1 MPSLTLHPDQPFS
14 LDATLACGQVFR
26 WDRARDGWWQGV
38 VGNKVLKIRQDG
50 DRLTYAGVPASFI
63 RHYFSLDTDLGAI
76 LASIDTDPFIHACII
91 KNHGLRLV
99 HQPPWECTVSY
110 ICSTNS
116 NIPTIRRRI
125 ASIAERCG
133 RPVGFEGKTYH
144 AFPEPA
150 SIFCGGHDGLTEC
163 RLGYRQPYIFGTS
176 GLVTDEKAWE
186 HRIKRL
192 PYGEAR
198 RELMKLHGVGPK
210 AADCILLFAFQ
221 KYEAFPVDVWI
232 RRIIQEQYLPDLCP
246 DNPMTNREYETIRRF
261 AREHFGEYCGYAQEY
276 LYAGREG

>member
-1 MPSLTLHPDQPFS
+1 MPFLTLHPDQPFN

-26 WDRARDGWWQGV
+26 WDKSPDGWWSGV
-38 VGNKVLKIRQDG
+38 AGNKVLKIRQDS
-50 DRLTYAGVPASFI
+50 DRLTYAGAPASFI
-63 RHYFSLDTDLGAI
+63 RDYFSLDTDLGEV
-76 LASIDTDPFIHACII
+76 LTSIDTDPFIHACIR
-91 KNHGLRLV
+91 KNRGLRLV
-99 HQPPWECTVSY
+99 RQSPWECTVSY

-125 ASIAERCG
+125 ASIAVRCG
-133 RPVGFEGKTYH
+133 RAIESEGKRYYT
-144 AFPEPA
+144 FPDPQA
-150 SIFCGGHDGLTEC
+150 ISCVGHDGLTEC
-163 RLGYRQPYIFGTS
+163 RLGYRQPYVSGTS

-186 HRIKRL
+186 RRIRKL
-192 PYGEAR
+192 PYEEAR

-232 RRIIQEQYLPDLCP
+232 RRIMQEHYLPELKTGAP
-246 DNPMTNREYETIRRF
+246 LTGREYDMIRRF
-261 AREHFGEYCGYAQEY
+261 AREHFGKHCGWAQEY

>member
-1 MPSLTLHPDQPFS
+1 MSSFTLHPDQPFN

-26 WDRARDGWWQGV
+26 WDRTADGWWYGV
-38 VGNKVLKIRQDG
+38 VGYRVIKIRQDG
-50 DRLTYAGVPASFI
+50 DRLTYTGAPGSFI
-63 RHYFSLDTDLGAI
+63 RRYFSLDQDLTAV
-76 LASIDTDPFIHACII
+76 LSSIDTDPFIHACIR
-91 KNHGLRLV
+91 KNRGLRLV
-99 HQPPWECTVSY
+99 RQPPWECTVSY

-125 ASIAERCG
+125 ASIAERYG
-133 RPVGFEGKTYH
+133 RPTGFEGKIYH
-144 AFPEPA
+144 AFPGPS
-150 SIFCGGHDGLTEC
+150 SICCEGHDGLTEC
-163 RLGYRQPYIFGTS
+163 RLGYRQPYVFGTS

-186 HRIKRL
+186 NMIRRL
-192 PYGEAR
+192 PYEEAR
-198 RELMKLHGVGPK
+198 RELLKLHGVGPK

-232 RRIIQEQYLPDLCP
+232 RRIVQQQYLPGLSTGP
-246 DNPMTNREYETIRRF
+246 PLTPREYDRIRTF